1 MSELFNTNNHDGDYN
16 ITKFPLNKEFDITLD
31 KNTVWVSDVLKELN
45 ENADSKDPE
54 KLLEETSV
62 EIRLRLVKKFK
73 NELSEY
79 FLITGEIE
87 ASYITKCV
95 KTLKDMHESI
105 FVDMKACFVD
115 LSLEDND
122 QFKDQTETFIDND
135 LYELYFYSERKIS
148 LKEPIN
154 ELIYLN
160 INQYPILE
168 DDHDPEDLEKL
179 IKQ

>member
-1 MSELFNTNNHDGDYN
+1 MSELFNTNNNDGDYN
-16 ITKFPLNKEFDITLD
+16 VTKFLLNKKLEVTLHKD
-31 KNTVWVSDVLKELN
+31 TIWVSDILKELN

-54 KLLEETSV
+54 QFLEETSI
-62 EIRLRLVKKFK
+62 EIRLDLTKKFK

-79 FLITGEIE
+79 FLVSGEIE
-87 ASYITKCV
+87 ASYMTKCV
-95 KTLKDMHESI
+95 KTLKDMPQSI
-105 FVDMKACFVD
+105 IVDMKACFVD
-115 LSLEDND
+115 LSLEGNE

-168 DDHDPEDLEKL
+168 ADHDPEDLEKL

>member
-1 MSELFNTNNHDGDYN
+1 MSEIFNTNNNDGDYN
-16 ITKFPLNKEFDITLD
+16 ITKFPLNKVFEVSIDNNTIWARDI
-31 KNTVWVSDVLKELN
+31 LKELN
-45 ENADSKDPE
+45 ENADAKSPE
-54 KLLEETSV
+54 QFLEETS
-62 EIRLRLVKKFK
+62 IQIKIDIVKKFK

-79 FLITGEIE
+79 FLVTGEIE
-87 ASYITKCV
+87 ASYVTKCV
-95 KTLKDMHESI
+95 KTLKDMSQSLI
-105 FVDMKACFVD
+105 VDIKACFVD
-115 LSLEDND
+115 LSLEDNE

-160 INQYPILE
+160 IEQYPTLE
-168 DDHDPEDLEKL
+168 VDQDSDDLEKL